1 VEQLIREGLRRN
13 LDVRQRENQLS
24 QERAALTEARGGF
37 FPSLDLQARYSRAE
51 GGRTID
57 FPVGDLLNPVY
68 RTLEAQTPDAT
79 FPTVENQTIPFL
91 REREQETTLQVSQPL
106 FAPRVWY
113 GTQAQRRSVEAQQS
127 AVEAARRRL
136 VRDIRVAY
144 LQYQQAAES
153 VGVLEAALERV
164 QENRRTQARLVDAGR
179 ALQDGLFRAEAEV
192 LAVRQDLDEAQAQ
205 RRKALRSLN
214 AVLNRP
220 LEASLPPARRTAA
233 ARVTQRTA
241 DVLAPLGASGVPSDT
256 LRSTWAR
263 RAKRQRPELAQL
275 DASVRAAQSQ
285 RQVAQTRYLPEVSLA
300 VESGIQGETYGF
312 EGEQS
317 FVLGSVVLRW
327 NLFNGF
333 ADRARVQQAALRAD
347 RLRLQREATAQQ
359 IDVQVQAAL
368 DDVAVA
374 RRSLQTAQAR
384 VKAARESFR
393 LVRRRVEAGRASQV
407 AFVDARSALT
417 QAELNQTVTQFAL
430 LIRLAELE
438 FATALYPL
446 SEVECCRR

>member
-1 VEQLIREGLRRN
+1 
-13 LDVRQRENQLS
+13 
-24 QERAALTEARGGF
+24 
-37 FPSLDLQARYSRAE
+37 
-51 GGRTID
+51 
-57 FPVGDLLNPVY
+57 
-68 RTLEAQTPDAT
+68 
-79 FPTVENQTIPFL
+79 
-91 REREQETTLQVSQPL
+91 
-106 FAPRVWY
+106 
-113 GTQAQRRSVEAQQS
+113 
-127 AVEAARRRL
+127 